1 MKGKK
6 SNIMLKSAPL
16 CGSVKDCRI
25 TGVKTWLRQ
34 SISNPDSG
42 KAMRVDIRLTQPIK
56 EAEVKDEGEEQG
68 KVCG

>member
-1 MKGKK
+1 MKGEK

-16 CGSVKDCRI
+16 CGSVKDCRV

-42 KAMRVDIRLTQPIK
+42 EAMRVNIRLTQPIK
-56 EAEVKDEGEEQG
+56 EAELKDEGEGQE
-68 KVCG
+68 KACG

>member
-1 MKGKK
+1 
-6 SNIMLKSAPL
+6 MLKSVPL

-34 SISNPDSG
+34 SISDPDSG
-42 KAMRVDIRLTQPIK
+42 EAMRVDSRLMQPIK
-56 EAEVKDEGEEQG
+56 EAEVKDEGEGQR